1 MSLSDRLL
9 EGGADL
15 SSMGGCSSAA
25 RIVSVINS
33 RTGEVPLGGRH
44 VRGVGAPTAPPLH
57 SHGHVDHVGG
67 TAPFDAEEMRPTV
80 VAREAIAARFDRYR
94 ATAGYNSRINQRQF
108 TAPGLTWPTEYRYP
122 DRTYR
127 DRVTL
132 RRGELTFELEH
143 ARGETDDHTRVWVP
157 ELVDRALDDTAR
169 LLETLC
175 RQTHGAGP
183 CCRCWSSGSPA
194 PAWTAMRPPRT
205 WPRWS
210 CACWGSHR
218 TTHAKSPGGHC
229 PTSPSPSGSPRH
241 PLGPSVA
248 AVFGWS
254 WASGWPRV
262 G

>member
-1 MSLSDRLL
+1 MSSSDRLL

-175 RQTHGAGP
+175 RQTHGGGTLLSLLEL
-183 CCRCWSSGSPA
+183 RF
-194 PAWTAMRPPRT
+194 TRPGLDGDEAAANLAEMVLRMLGLPPDNAREVA
-205 WPRWS
+205 R
-210 CACWGSHR
+210 R
-218 TTHAKSPGGHC
+218 
-229 PTSPSPSGSPRH
+229 
-241 PLGPSVA
+241 PLPDL
-248 AVFGWS
+248 
-254 WASGWPRV
+254 P
-262 G
+262 